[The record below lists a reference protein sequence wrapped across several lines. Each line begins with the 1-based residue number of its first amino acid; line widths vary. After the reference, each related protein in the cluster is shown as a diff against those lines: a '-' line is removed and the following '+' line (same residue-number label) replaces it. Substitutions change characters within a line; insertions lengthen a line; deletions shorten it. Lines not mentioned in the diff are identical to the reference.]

1 MTVMEEME
9 NLVEAYE
16 AGLLVIFKREIDKV
30 IEEPVG
36 GGRSLNL

>member
-16 AGLLVIFKREIDKV
+16 AGLLVIFKREIDEV
-30 IEEPVG
+30 IKKIG
-36 GGRSLNL
+36 GGGC